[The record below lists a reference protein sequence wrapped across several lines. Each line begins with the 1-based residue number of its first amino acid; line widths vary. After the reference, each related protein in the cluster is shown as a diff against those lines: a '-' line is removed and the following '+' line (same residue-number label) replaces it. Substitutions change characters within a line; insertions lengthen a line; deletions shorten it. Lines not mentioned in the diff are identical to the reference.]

1 MAVNES
7 AVSKSPGNGRN
18 ESCSPDSESLDRSRE
33 STPDKATIAVF
44 GLGYVGCVTAACFAR
59 LGFRVLGVDVD
70 GRKVRAVQEGK
81 SPFYEPGLEPLLAK
95 HLSTGLL
102 TATLSAAGALQEAD
116 YAFLCVG
123 TPSAAN
129 GNLDL
134 DQLRKVALEIGSHLR
149 GRTKPLTV
157 VVRSTVFPGTCDE
170 IVTPALYSKAD
181 VVANPEFLREGS
193 AVQDFMEPSV
203 VVVGSNSRAAA
214 DRVAALYGALP
225 GKMAIVGLRTAELAK
240 YTFNTFHALKIAFAN
255 EIGTLSALLG
265 LDGTEVMETLCL
277 DTKLNISPA
286 YMKPGFAF
294 GGSCLPKDL
303 RALNYRARR
312 LDLDLPLL
320 RSVLPSNEAHI
331 ERAFNRIMETG
342 CRKIGIYGLAFK
354 PNTDDLRE
362 SPSVALSE
370 RLIGKGRDVKIYDP
384 HICLDA
390 IYGSNRAFL
399 LSSLPHIGRC
409 MEDSLHR
416 LWSWAELIVVTQ
428 EPTAEVRQILQ
439 QSPAPVIDLVTFD
452 DVEIPSLQ
460 AV

>member
-1 MAVNES
+1 MAVKKS
-7 AVSKSPGNGRN
+7 AEYNPPRNGRN
-18 ESCSPDSESLDRSRE
+18 DSCSANSENLGRSLDA
-33 STPDKATIAVF
+33 TPLKPTIAVF
-44 GLGYVGCVTAACFAR
+44 GLGYVGCVTAACFAS
-59 LGFRVLGVDVD
+59 LGFRVVGVDVD
-70 GRKVRAVQEGK
+70 ARKVRAVQEGK
-81 SPFYEPGLEPLLAK
+81 SPFYEPGLEPLLAE
-95 HLSTGLL
+95 HLSIGLL
-102 TATLSAAGALQEAD
+102 TATLSTADALQEAD

-129 GNLDL
+129 GNLNV
-134 DQLRKVALEIGSHLR
+134 DQLRKVASEIGGHLN

-157 VVRSTVFPGTCDE
+157 VVRSTIFPGTCDE
-170 IVTPALYSKAD
+170 IVTPALHSNAD

-193 AVQDFMEPSV
+193 AVRDFMEPSV
-203 VVVGSNSRAAA
+203 VVIGSNNRAAA
-214 DRVAALYGALP
+214 ERVAALYEGLP
-225 GKMAIVGLRTAELAK
+225 GQISIVGLRTAELVK

-255 EIGTLSALLG
+255 EIGTLSTFLG

-331 ERAFNRIMETG
+331 ERAFSRIMETG

-362 SPSVALSE
+362 SPSVALIE
-370 RLIGKGRDVKIYDP
+370 RLIGKGCDVKIYDP

-409 MEDSLHR
+409 MEDGLPR
-416 LWSWAELIVVTQ
+416 LLGWADLIVVTQ
-428 EPTAEVRQILQ
+428 EPKVEIRQTLM

-452 DVEIPSLQ
+452 DVGVPLLQ
-460 AV
+460 AI